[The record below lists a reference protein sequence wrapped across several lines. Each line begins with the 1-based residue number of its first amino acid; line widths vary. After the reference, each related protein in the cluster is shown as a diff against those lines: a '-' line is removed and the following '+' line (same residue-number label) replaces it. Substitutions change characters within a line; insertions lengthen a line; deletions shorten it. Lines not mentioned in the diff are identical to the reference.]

1 MVLQL
6 SKQRFPCP
14 VCHMALDVREDK
26 KKKLYVVC
34 DNCGIQMFV
43 RMPEGI
49 RKFKELI
56 SKAEKYDIWAKVA
69 QMEAHYRKQCPDC
82 GKKFWIHES
91 EAKTSWLDGEFEGY
105 KCPDKKCEGVAREEK
120 GN

>member
-1 MVLQL
+1 MALQL

-14 VCHMALDVREDK
+14 VCCMALDAREDK

-34 DNCGIQMFV
+34 DSCGIQMFV

-49 RKFKELI
+49 RKFIELI
-56 SKAEKYDIWAKVA
+56 NKAQKHDIWAQVA
-69 QMEAHYRKQCPDC
+69 LMEAHYRKQCPDC

-91 EAKTSWLDGEFEGY
+91 EAKTSWVDGEFEGY
-105 KCPDKKCEGVAREEK
+105 KCTDKKCEGIARKEK
-120 GN
+120 EK

>member
-1 MVLQL
+1 
-6 SKQRFPCP
+6 
-14 VCHMALDVREDK
+14 
-26 KKKLYVVC
+26 
-34 DNCGIQMFV
+34 MFV
-43 RMPEGI
+43 RMSEGI

-91 EAKTSWLDGEFEGY
+91 VAKTSWLDGEFEGY

-120 GN
+120 GK